1 MELTPLPIV
10 LVRLSLLCLRLISR
24 LLSFLPKKLTS
35 PRPSPS
41 SSPSPTHENPAASSF
56 TSTVAAKPASSAP
69 SMDPSELK
77 LVFHMFDRDGDGR
90 ISREELGD
98 SLRDLGINVPE
109 AELASMIERIDA
121 NGDGYV
127 DSDEFATL
135 YRSIMEEP
143 DEEEEEEEEMR
154 EAFNVFDR
162 NRDGFITVE
171 ELRSVLAS
179 LGLEQGRTAEDCKK
193 MIVTMDA
200 DGDGMVDFKEFRHM
214 MNRRRRVPAMSDL
227 SYGSVNLV
235 LSEDRSPVVTLGP
248 FHARWVARSLSHG
261 SVNLVL
267 DDGKPRFETHE
278 IEQPKKGKYL
288 TKKRLKLQRKRER
301 QKRREANKTDPRRI
315 RPKGKKNKARFPS
328 AEDRIKHKIE
338 KALEKSKYEQSLD
351 TVRRF
356 IAISEK
362 ELELYYRHVALY
374 GDPNSRNADLVY
386 GDGKQ
391 GPHVRISEMPRST
404 ENIKVNSTSHD
415 ASASLFDEENFS
427 STGDD
432 DTSDDNS
439 DDDICSS
446 TSDEM
451 SEDICDEESVCLSH
465 DTSSTSLSEAE
476 SDSEVNSEDE
486 VNSSVSLSEAESD
499 SDDAQLMAVEI
510 DSEGEPVLDYEVN
523 SEDEVNSSVSLSDA
537 ESDSDDGQFMAVEI
551 DSEGEP
557 VLDSEV
563 NSEDEVNSSA
573 SLSEAE
579 SDSDDGQLM
588 AVEID
593 SELDSE
599 VDSEDE
605 VSSSVSLSEAE
616 SDSDDGQLM
625 AVEIDSEREPVLDS
639 EVHSKDEENTVS
651 TCIPILRYLF
661 LNAAVKLYPH
671 TAT

>member
-1 MELTPLPIV
+1 MG
-10 LVRLSLLCLRLISR
+10 RRAAM
-24 LLSFLPKKLTS
+24 FLPKLLQGRHLSRLRLHCS
-35 PRPSPS
+35 PPPLPSR
-41 SSPSPTHENPAASSF
+41 SPVSP
-56 TSTVAAKPASSAP
+56 
-69 SMDPSELK
+69 
-77 LVFHMFDRDGDGR
+77 
-90 ISREELGD
+90 LG
-98 SLRDLGINVPE
+98 SLRTWCV
-109 AELASMIERIDA
+109 A
-121 NGDGYV
+121 
-127 DSDEFATL
+127 
-135 YRSIMEEP
+135 RS
-143 DEEEEEEEEMR
+143 
-154 EAFNVFDR
+154 
-162 NRDGFITVE
+162 
-171 ELRSVLAS
+171 
-179 LGLEQGRTAEDCKK
+179 
-193 MIVTMDA
+193 
-200 DGDGMVDFKEFRHM
+200 
-214 MNRRRRVPAMSDL
+214 L

-315 RPKGKKNKARFPS
+315 RPKGKKNKARFPT

-338 KALEKSKYEQSLD
+338 KAKIKETLLVEKLKKYEISKVEGPEIKPEVLTGEERFYLKKMAHKKSNYVPVGRRGIYGGVILNMHLHWKKHETVKVICRPCRPGQVHEYAKEIARLSGGIPIQIIGSDTIIFYRGKNYVQPEVMSPIDTLSKKKALEKSKYEQSLD

-362 ELELYYRHVALY
+362 ELEIYYRHVALY

-415 ASASLFDEENFS
+415 ASARLFDEENFS

-439 DDDICSS
+439 DDEICSS
-446 TSDEM
+446 TSDDM

-588 AVEID
+588 TVEID
-593 SELDSE
+593 SEL
-599 VDSEDE
+599 DSEDE

-625 AVEIDSEREPVLDS
+625 AVEIDSEREQVLDS
-639 EVHSKDEENTVS
+639 EVHSKDEENTA
-651 TCIPILRYLF
+651 C
-661 LNAAVKLYPH
+661 
-671 TAT
+671 